1 MAVVEAIFNIFGVII
16 IWIRENL
23 LIIQISSLFISSV
36 LLVLIIFFIV
46 KTNMLSEEIEHFIS
60 VLGSKDLSRRR
71 SLKAWKQIQ
80 KRLKTGQANQL
91 KLAVLEADRILN
103 EILKMAG
110 WPGKNLDERLEQAG
124 PVELSNLEEIRQ
136 AHKLRNRI
144 ANEPNFIITPNE
156 AGLIVE
162 IYKKVFQELNLI
174 E

>member
-1 MAVVEAIFNIFGVII
+1 MLDIILSVLSPII

-23 LIIQISSLFISSV
+23 LAIQIISLFISSI
-36 LLVLIIFFIV
+36 LLFLIIFFII
-46 KTNMLSEEIEHFIS
+46 KTNLLGSEIEHFIS
-60 VLGSKDLSRRR
+60 VLGSKDLSKRR

-80 KRLKTGQANQL
+80 KRLRTKQTNQL

-110 WPGKNLDERLEQAG
+110 WPGKNLDERLEQADTA
-124 PVELSNLEEIRQ
+124 ELPNLEEVRQ

-144 ANEPNFIITPNE
+144 ANEPDFIITPNE
-156 AGLIVE
+156 AGIIIE
-162 IYKKVFQELNLI
+162 IYKKTFQDLNLI